1 MILSLLRV
9 QQWVKNLL
17 IFSNAIFI
25 HQYELLIS
33 YKVYISFFSFCLIA
47 SSGYIINDL
56 LDFKKDIKHPQK
68 KLRPIQSGQILI
80 KNAKIISC
88 ILFILSNILASLIS
102 INFLI
107 IINIYFFLSVIYSM
121 FFKKYFLIDII
132 FISSMLFLRVY
143 SGEHIYGISS
153 SFYLVLISF
162 SLFLTLLALKRM
174 SELKTSSGQYYKS
187 RYYNK
192 TNIDFIFFI
201 FFFISVLVLFYYFL
215 LGDGVLFYDTIIVFF
230 IITSFSAWIFY
241 LRKKAYQGEIKNDPF
256 IYCMKDKFSI
266 SFAFFVLFLI
276 IFFGK

>member
-107 IINIYFFLSVIYSM
+107 IINIYFFFS
-121 FFKKYFLIDII
+121 II